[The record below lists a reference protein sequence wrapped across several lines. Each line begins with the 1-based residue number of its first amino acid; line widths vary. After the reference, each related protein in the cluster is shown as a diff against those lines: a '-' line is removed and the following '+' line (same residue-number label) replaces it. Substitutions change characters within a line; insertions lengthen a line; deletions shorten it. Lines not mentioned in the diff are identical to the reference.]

1 MCLAVPGRIVAITS
15 AAPMGR
21 SWDALPAATDLW
33 RMATVDFGG
42 VRQSVSL
49 ACLPE
54 AHLGDLVLVH
64 VGLAICRVEE
74 SLLELPLEPIAE
86 PVMEPIAESMAPR
99 LLVTRPDQPEAATLG
114 STATPLTPR
123 PRPPAVAASD
133 HGVGQGPPEGGDS
146 ISLYAASPDPLSQ
159 PSPLPR
165 TVPGGADRWE
175 DQP

>member
-1 MCLAVPGRIVAITS
+1 MCLAVPGRIVAIAS

-21 SWDALPAATDLW
+21 PRDVPPADADLW

-54 AHLGDLVLVH
+54 ARLDDLVLVH

-74 SLLELPLEPIAE
+74 TLLEPIE
-86 PVMEPIAESMAPR
+86 ESKAP
-99 LLVTRPDQPEAATLG
+99 P
-114 STATPLTPR
+114 

-133 HGVGQGPPEGGDS
+133 HGVGQGRPEGGES
-146 ISLYAASPDPLSQ
+146 RSLHAASPDPLSQ

-165 TVPGGADRWE
+165 TVPVRADRWE
-175 DQP
+175 DKP